1 MVQRDVLL
9 AGFLIFGEIIVDLD
23 NLLNNTLSEF
33 FLECVG
39 NKIEEVSELPEMM
52 KDIGYLESRHG

>member
-39 NKIEEVSELPEMM
+39 NKIEEVSELSEMM